1 MGSTGRRDSSTAGAL
16 IAGGVIVAA
25 TVLLATG
32 LAAAAGVD
40 RFTGPQL
47 LTVSALL
54 AAGGQ
59 VAGRR
64 AGEAGILHGL
74 LAGLLGVALAA
85 GLLILWQQ
93 YRPSGAVTAL
103 MARGVLLLLVV
114 GGFWGALGG
123 LFADLRRVVRRRR
136 AARPRVKANGGPTGG
151 G

>member
-1 MGSTGRRDSSTAGAL
+1 M
-16 IAGGVIVAA
+16 AA
-25 TVLLATG
+25 TVLVAIG
-32 LAAAAGVD
+32 LAASAGVD

-74 LAGLLGVALAA
+74 LAGLLGVALAT
-85 GLLILWQQ
+85 GLLLIWQH

-103 MARGVLLLLVV
+103 LARGPLLLFVV

-136 AARPRVKANGGPTGG
+136 AARARAKANGGVSGG
-151 G
+151 V